1 VKSVFESLS
10 PALLSVVRDLG
21 YERPTP
27 IQSASIPILLAGKD
41 LIGQSET
48 GSGKTAAF
56 TLPILQRLDLARR
69 SIQAIVLCPTRE
81 LSAQVARE
89 FRKLGCTHA
98 GLTVVELVGG
108 RPAKPQREAL
118 GRGAHVAVG
127 TPGRVLD
134 LLQKKTLKTG
144 AIATLVL
151 DEADRMLDM
160 GFGPDVEAILR
171 KIPRSRQTALFSA
184 TFPDAIT
191 AISDAHQRN
200 AVRVTIDDPEG
211 VQLEIRELY
220 LAARPEDKFK
230 ALCWLLCEYSH
241 NSALI
246 FCNFKATAVELA
258 GRLASAGVSVG
269 RLDGD
274 LDQFHRDQVLA
285 RFRNE
290 SVLLLVATD
299 VAGRGIDVKD
309 LDLVINYELP
319 QQANIYVH
327 RIGRTGRAGK
337 KGVAISLSTDHND
350 SRIDAIE
357 AIEAKTGRKIEAIER
372 RENDAPDAEVLL
384 RSLARSATM
393 ETILISGGRR
403 DKIRPGDILGALTG
417 EAGGL
422 KGSDVGKI
430 DIQDR
435 LSYVAVARSVC
446 RAAVDRLNAGRI
458 KGKRFRA
465 TRVDGRSNNIKK
477 APTHV

>member
-10 PALLSVVRDLG
+10 PALRSVVRDLG

-27 IQSASIPILLAGKD
+27 IQIASIPVLLAGQD

-56 TLPILQRLDLARR
+56 ALPILQRLDLARR

-89 FRKLGCTHA
+89 FRRLGCAHA
-98 GLTVVELVGG
+98 SLTVVELVGG
-108 RPAKPQREAL
+108 QPLKPQREAL
-118 GRGAHVAVG
+118 GRGVHVAVG
-127 TPGRVLD
+127 TPGRILD
-134 LLQKKTLKTG
+134 LLQKEALETAAL
-144 AIATLVL
+144 ATLVL

-171 KIPRSRQTALFSA
+171 ELPRSRQTALFSA

-191 AISDAHQRN
+191 AISDVHQRN
-200 AVRVTIDDPEG
+200 AVRVTIDDAERAP
-211 VQLEIRELY
+211 LEIRELY
-220 LAARPEDKFK
+220 LAARPEDKFS
-230 ALCWLLCEYSH
+230 ALCWLLCEHPHS
-241 NSALI
+241 SALI
-246 FCNFKATAVELA
+246 FCNLKATVAELA

-290 SVLLLVATD
+290 SVRVLVATD
-299 VAGRGIDVKD
+299 VAGRGLDVKG

-319 QQANIYVH
+319 QQSEIYVH

-337 KGVAISLSTDHND
+337 KGVAISLSTDRSD
-350 SRIDAIE
+350 SRIA
-357 AIEAKTGRKIEAIER
+357 AIEAKTGRKIDAIER
-372 RENDAPDAEVLL
+372 RESDAPDVEVLL

-393 ETILISGGRR
+393 ETILISGGRK

-422 KGSDVGKI
+422 KGDDVGKI
-430 DIQDR
+430 EVQDR
-435 LSYVAVARSVC
+435 LSYVAVARSRC

-465 TRVDGRSNNIKK
+465 TRVDDRSANIKK